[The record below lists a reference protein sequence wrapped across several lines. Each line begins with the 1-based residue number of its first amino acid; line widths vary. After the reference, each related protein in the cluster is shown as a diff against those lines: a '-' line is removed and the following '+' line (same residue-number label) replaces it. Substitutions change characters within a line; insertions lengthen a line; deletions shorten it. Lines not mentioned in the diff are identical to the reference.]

1 VTIKDGRIADIAP
14 WSDNHGKLR
23 VLDASGL
30 IVCPGFIDV
39 HSHADNAP
47 LLAEDDLTKL
57 LQGVTTEIV
66 GNCGMSLAP
75 RALGSGD
82 SWAPPL
88 FPPVRWQGTTF
99 ADFLTAVDD
108 CGYVTN
114 YAPLVGHGTIR
125 AAVIGL
131 SPGPATAT
139 QLQRMHDS
147 LDEAMESGSFG
158 MSSGLIYPPG
168 SFADAEELTRLCA
181 SLPDTAVYATHI
193 RNESQR
199 LMDGVQE
206 ALQVAEQAPARLQLS
221 HHKVM
226 GKSNWGMTSSTL
238 ALISAARLRGVR
250 VHQDVYPYTASST
263 TMLALI
269 PPSYQ
274 EGGVGSTLARLRDPK
289 ARIRLR
295 EIVERDG
302 DWDNKVLASGWEAIR
317 VASTESHSFEGKPLT
332 EVAADLDCQPFDAMI
347 YLLVTERLRVTMTV
361 EAMHEEDVQRV
372 LSDSHTMIGS
382 DGLPPGLGG
391 KPHPRVSGT
400 FPRVLSRYVR
410 DHPVLSL
417 PAAIHKMTSL
427 PATAFGIPERGMLAE
442 GAMADIAVFDAL
454 SIKDNATYDSPLE
467 APSGVRWVVV
477 NGDLAV
483 TDGRYAGTRYGR
495 RLSPAS

>member
-1 VTIKDGRIADIAP
+1 VSSFVIAGGHVIDGSGGPAQELDVTIKDGRIADIAP

-193 RNESQR
+193 E
-199 LMDGVQE
+199 L
-206 ALQVAEQAPARLQLS
+206 
-221 HHKVM
+221 
-226 GKSNWGMTSSTL
+226 TS
-238 ALISAARLRGVR
+238 
-250 VHQDVYPYTASST
+250 
-263 TMLALI
+263 
-269 PPSYQ
+269 
-274 EGGVGSTLARLRDPK
+274 
-289 ARIRLR
+289 
-295 EIVERDG
+295 
-302 DWDNKVLASGWEAIR
+302 
-317 VASTESHSFEGKPLT
+317 
-332 EVAADLDCQPFDAMI
+332 
-347 YLLVTERLRVTMTV
+347 
-361 EAMHEEDVQRV
+361 
-372 LSDSHTMIGS
+372 
-382 DGLPPGLGG
+382 
-391 KPHPRVSGT
+391 
-400 FPRVLSRYVR
+400 
-410 DHPVLSL
+410 
-417 PAAIHKMTSL
+417 
-427 PATAFGIPERGMLAE
+427 
-442 GAMADIAVFDAL
+442 
-454 SIKDNATYDSPLE
+454 
-467 APSGVRWVVV
+467 
-477 NGDLAV
+477 
-483 TDGRYAGTRYGR
+483 
-495 RLSPAS
+495 